1 MGTLVPKVGFEP
13 TRALAHTAL
22 NRARLPVSPLRQL
35 PHNIK
40 TERCKV
46 KVFILLHEVILIAFH
61 TPNQFTCCTW

>member
-13 TRALAHTAL
+13 TRARAHTAL

-40 TERCKV
+40 TEPCKV
-46 KVFILLHEVILIAFH
+46 KVFIFLCPVVLIACN
-61 TPNQFTCCTW
+61 TQN